1 MKKYLFPGK
10 SQPKWGFK
18 PKSGCNYCLVENSS
32 IPGGMPLAGIRDT
45 AKNALKQQT
54 LRLDR
59 AKGKDKGLDSV
70 KQVIHENLTLNQA
83 KDN

>member
-10 SQPKWGFK
+10 NQPKWGLK
-18 PKSGCNYCLVENSS
+18 PKSGYNYSQGQCPLDTAGLVDNSS

-45 AKNALKQQT
+45 VKNTLKQQT

-59 AKGKDKGLDSV
+59 AEG
-70 KQVIHENLTLNQA
+70 Q
-83 KDN
+83 